1 MNQAI
6 NQRLYRELS
15 RKPPGLQQTFMAK
28 PPERPWLRLVPALG
42 LASILAL
49 ASLYLMQQLVSQ
61 RQAIASTDYDFNVID
76 FVRLKQDSDVETRQ
90 RTRPEPPEPPD
101 KMAPQPVSLSQPQS
115 RQLQNL
121 EFDMPEMELPTQIT
135 DGPRLGGL
143 MSHQSGAAHSSILPM
158 VRIQPQYPRRA
169 VMRGI
174 EGEVVL
180 AFIITETGR
189 VTDIEVISATPPG
202 VFERAA
208 KQALMKWKFKPK
220 VVDGKAVSQ
229 HAQQNFVFK
238 LEN

>member
-1 MNQAI
+1 MNQA
-6 NQRLYRELS
+6 LS
-15 RKPPGLQQTFMAK
+15 REFSQKIASQPQQRVAK
-28 PPERPWLRLVPALG
+28 PSAHPWQRML
-42 LASILAL
+42 LAL
-49 ASLYLMQQLVSQ
+49 AVASVLALGSLYLMQQLVSQ
-61 RQAIASTDYDFNVID
+61 RQAIASKDYDFNVID

-90 RTRPEPPEPPD
+90 RTRPEPPEPPQE
-101 KMAPQPVSLSQPQS
+101 MAPQPVSLSQPQTM
-115 RQLQNL
+115 QPQDM
-121 EFDMPEMELPTQIT
+121 EFDMPEMDLPTHMT

-143 MSHQSGAAHSSILPM
+143 MSHQSGAAHSSIIPM

-180 AFIITETGR
+180 AFIITPTGT

-208 KQALMKWKFKPK
+208 KRALMKWKFKAK
-220 VVDGKAVSQ
+220 IVDGKPVSQ

-238 LEN
+238 LENQ